1 MLVAAFPN
9 ILLSFQNLCSQGCS
23 VKRQEE
29 KKMAASWI
37 PALLSISRT
46 GSIKVLLDAMFY
58 FDVLTISTCRVVRII
73 HVNSG
78 ELLNL

>member
-1 MLVAAFPN
+1 
-9 ILLSFQNLCSQGCS
+9 
-23 VKRQEE
+23 
-29 KKMAASWI
+29 MAASWI
-37 PALLSISRT
+37 PALLSISRA